1 MTIVP
6 MILNPV
12 QRPRRMQMNY
22 LLNLT
27 PIGMSIEDVIEVV
40 ENRHEFTRVSVDLE
54 RGFFP
59 QSPGIRVSSRMDAS
73 DFERVGEKAVRA
85 HWGSYGVWFS
95 WFYQNVAYVNIV
107 WAFDGDGNLIDVH
120 IWGHAGP

>member
-1 MTIVP
+1 MRKNY
-6 MILNPV
+6 ILNI
-12 QRPRRMQMNY
+12 
-22 LLNLT
+22 T
-27 PIGMSIEDVIEVV
+27 PIGMNIEDVIEIV
-40 ENRHEFTRVSVDLE
+40 EGRHEFTHVWVDLE

-59 QSPGIRVSSRMDAS
+59 QSPSIGVWSHMEAS
-73 DFERVGEKAVRA
+73 GFERIGEKAVRA

-120 IWGHAGP
+120 IWGYAGP